1 MNELETLVARIDGLE
16 VQSAHQDQTIEDLH
30 SAITRQWAEIDR
42 LTHQV
47 ARLVDRLKE
56 IESSAP
62 AGPANE
68 APPPHY

>member
-1 MNELETLVARIDGLE
+1 MNELETLAARIDGLE
-16 VQSAHQDQTIEDLH
+16 TQCAHQERTIDDLN
-30 SAITRQWAEIDR
+30 AALTRQWTEIDR
-42 LTHQV
+42 LTQQV

-62 AGPANE
+62 AGPTNE